1 MLLNCGVGEDS
12 SESFRQQG
20 DPTSQSYRKSVLSI
34 HWKDWCW
41 SWNSNTL
48 ATWCEELTHW
58 KRPWYWE
65 RLKAKGK
72 GDDRGLDGWMASPA
86 RWTWV
91 WANSGRWWRTGKPG
105 MLQFMELQLNMT
117 EQMNNNRSRY
127 TSGSERKAIFISLWS
142 RRTEWNHE
150 SRWTA
155 LWLSSLCSLRDAVN
169 YSIPLTAEL
178 HGKRAL
184 LGNPLQYSC
193 LENPMDGGAW

>member
-34 HWKDWCW
+34 HWKNWCW

-58 KRPWYWE
+58 KRAWYWE
-65 RLKAKGK
+65 RLKAKGE
-72 GDDRGLDGWMASPA
+72 GDDRGLDGWIASPA

-105 MLQFMELQLNMT
+105 MLQFMELQLDMT
-117 EQMNNNRSRY
+117 EQLNNNRSRY
-127 TSGSERKAIFISLWS
+127 TSGSEQKATFISLWF

-150 SRWTA
+150 SR
-155 LWLSSLCSLRDAVN
+155 
-169 YSIPLTAEL
+169 
-178 HGKRAL
+178 
-184 LGNPLQYSC
+184 
-193 LENPMDGGAW
+193 